1 MDPHPDMPQ
10 HEAPQGAPHAPQPI
24 PLHTLLHLTQVLERT
39 PAVLHALLAGLAPEW
54 TTGNYGPHTWSAHQ
68 VVGHLIAAEREDWL
82 PRVQRIL
89 ESGEAKPF
97 EPFAHTSVAG
107 GKQPLSA
114 LLDEFA
120 QLRAANLLALRALHL
135 TRADLAR
142 TGTHPALGRVT
153 LGQLLS
159 TWAVHDLHHLR
170 QIALAMAWQQREA
183 VGPWRAYL
191 NTLER

>member
-1 MDPHPDMPQ
+1 MDAQPDMPQ
-10 HEAPQGAPHAPQPI
+10 RGAQRVPLHAPP
-24 PLHTLLHLTQVLERT
+24 PALEPSLLRVTQVLERT

-54 TTGNYGPHTWSAHQ
+54 TKGNYGPDTWSAHQ

-89 ESGEAKPF
+89 ECGEAKAF
-97 EPFAHTSVAG
+97 EPFAHTSVDG
-107 GKQPLSA
+107 SDQPVAA
-114 LLDEFA
+114 LLDQFA
-120 QLRAANLLALRALHL
+120 QLRAANLHALRALNL
-135 TRADLAR
+135 SPADMARA
-142 TGTHPALGRVT
+142 GTHPALGRVT